1 LSPMGNLYDVIIVGG
16 GPAGLSAGIYCVRKM
31 LKTLVISKD
40 IGGQVVL
47 TGSIENYLGYRNK
60 NGVELAG
67 IFEAQV
73 RDLETSILTGEV
85 ERIEQDG
92 GEFLVKTQDSE
103 FRSRAVIVTGGSSY
117 KMLGVPGE
125 EELLGRG
132 VSVCATCDGP
142 FARGRVAAV
151 VGGGN
156 AAFQSAELL
165 AKYAK
170 KVYIIHRRQS
180 FRCDEILLERMK
192 RVANV
197 ELVTDKGVVEIT
209 GSKKVDGIVLTDTK
223 TDARSRI
230 DLDMVFVEIGRTIK
244 IDYAKHLVETNKI
257 GQIIVDREQ
266 KASRKGIF
274 AAGDITDRKYGQA
287 IIAAGDGAVAALSAY
302 DYIRELS
309 CQILR

>member
-1 LSPMGNLYDVIIVGG
+1 VGDLYDVVIIGA
-16 GPAGLSAGIYCVRKM
+16 GPAGLSAAVYCMRKM
-31 LKTLVISKD
+31 LKTVVISKD
-40 IGGQVVL
+40 VGGQVML

-67 IFEAQV
+67 IFEAQA
-73 RDLETSILTGEV
+73 REFETSILTGDV

-92 GEFLVKTQDSE
+92 QEFLIKTQDAE
-103 FRSRAVIVTGGSSY
+103 FKSKTVIVTGGSSY
-117 KMLGVPGE
+117 KMLNVPGE
-125 EELLGRG
+125 MELLGRG

-142 FARGRVAAV
+142 FAKGRVVAV

-180 FRCDEILLERMK
+180 FRADEILIQRAKKTPNIELITER
-192 RVANV
+192 
-197 ELVTDKGVVEIT
+197 GVVEIT
-209 GSKKVDGIVLTDTK
+209 GSKKVDGIVLIDPK
-223 TDARSRI
+223 TNAETRM
-230 DLDMVFVEIGRTIK
+230 DLDMVFVEIGRVIK
-244 IDYAKHLVETNKI
+244 LDYANHLVETNKI

-266 KASRKGIF
+266 KTSRKGIF

-287 IIAAGDGAVAALSAY
+287 IIAAGDGAVAALSVY
-302 DYIRELS
+302 DYLRELS
-309 CQILR
+309 CQIQR

>member
-1 LSPMGNLYDVIIVGG
+1 LYDVVIIGA
-16 GPAGLSAGIYCVRKM
+16 GPAGLSAAVYCMRKM
-31 LKTLVISKD
+31 LKTVVISKD
-40 IGGQVVL
+40 VGGQVML

-67 IFEAQV
+67 IFEAQA
-73 RDLETSILTGEV
+73 REFETSILTGDV

-92 GEFLVKTQDSE
+92 QEFLIKTQDAE
-103 FRSRAVIVTGGSSY
+103 FKSKTVIVTGGSSY
-117 KMLGVPGE
+117 KMLNVPGE
-125 EELLGRG
+125 MELLGRG

-142 FARGRVAAV
+142 FAKGRVVAV

-180 FRCDEILLERMK
+180 FRADEILIQRAKKTPNIELITER
-192 RVANV
+192 
-197 ELVTDKGVVEIT
+197 GVVEIT
-209 GSKKVDGIVLTDTK
+209 GSKKVDGIVLIDPK
-223 TDARSRI
+223 TNAETRM
-230 DLDMVFVEIGRTIK
+230 DLDMVFVEIGRVIK
-244 IDYAKHLVETNKI
+244 LDYANHLVETNKI

-266 KASRKGIF
+266 KTSRKGIF

-287 IIAAGDGAVAALSAY
+287 IIAAGDGAVAALSVY
-302 DYIRELS
+302 DYLRELS
-309 CQILR
+309 CQIQR

>member
-1 LSPMGNLYDVIIVGG
+1 MRELYDVVIIGA
-16 GPAGLSAGIYCVRKM
+16 GPAGLSAAVYCMRKM
-31 LKTLVISKD
+31 LKTVVISKD
-40 IGGQVVL
+40 IGGQVML

-67 IFEAQV
+67 IFEAQA
-73 RDLETSILTGEV
+73 REFETPILTGDV

-92 GEFLVKTQDSE
+92 QEFLVKTQDAE
-103 FRSRAVIVTGGSSY
+103 FKSRAVIVTGGSSY
-117 KMLGVPGE
+117 KMLNVPGE
-125 EELLGRG
+125 MELLGRG

-142 FARGRVAAV
+142 FAKGRVVAV

-180 FRCDEILLERMK
+180 FRADEILIQRAKKTPNIELITER
-192 RVANV
+192 
-197 ELVTDKGVVEIT
+197 GVVEIT
-209 GSKKVDGIVLTDTK
+209 GSTKVDGIALIDPK
-223 TDARSRI
+223 TNAETRM
-230 DLDMVFVEIGRTIK
+230 DLDMVFVEIGRVIK
-244 IDYAKHLVETNKI
+244 LDYANHLVETNKI

-266 KASRKGIF
+266 KTSRKGIF

-287 IIAAGDGAVAALSAY
+287 IIAAGDGAVAALSVY
-302 DYIRELS
+302 DYLRELS
-309 CQILR
+309 CQIQR